1 MLIVGGA
8 IAVIS
13 FSMLGYYT
21 VQFVNIIQQEGKH
34 TIEPGGSI
42 NLQEN
47 INNTPGIGIYVVAF
61 AEFGGQASVI
71 IMDNTGKIIVNKH
84 IDPPIA
90 IEPFNAEVPGLYNL
104 KVINPTDQKLEASI
118 GFGDQDDMLSTKNL
132 LSAMTVL
139 ILVSLLVIGMAL
151 AIAGALITILDRSQ
165 INRMKQQFGDTSDL
179 I

>member
-21 VQFVNIIQQEGKH
+21 MQFVNIIQQEGKH

-104 KVINPTDQKLEASI
+104 KVINPTDQVLEASI
-118 GFGDQDDMLSTKNL
+118 GFGDEDDMLSRKNL

-139 ILVSLLVIGMAL
+139 ILVSLLVIGIAL
-151 AIAGALITILDRSQ
+151 AIAGAILR
-165 INRMKQQFGDTSDL
+165 RRRAR
-179 I
+179 

>member
-21 VQFVNIIQQEGKH
+21 MQFVNIIQQEGKH

-139 ILVSLLVIGMAL
+139 ILVSLLVIGTAL
-151 AIAGALITILDRSQ
+151 AIAGAIITILDRSK
-165 INRMKQQFGDTSDL
+165 INKMKQFGDTRDL

>member
-21 VQFVNIIQQEGKH
+21 MQFVNIIQQEGKH

-47 INNTPGIGIYVVAF
+47 ISNTPGIGIYVVAF

-118 GFGDQDDMLSTKNL
+118 GFGDQDDMLSRKNL
-132 LSAMTVL
+132 FSAMAVL
-139 ILVSLLVIGMAL
+139 TLVTLLLIGIAL
-151 AIAGALITILDRSQ
+151 AIAGAIITILDRSQ
-165 INRMKQQFGDTSDL
+165 INKMKQFGDTSDL